1 MVNCLGENTPPNPLL
16 IPGFCVS
23 PNLRFFFSTTVS
35 RFVVEVA
42 PAKDFWFGIFELE
55 FAKLGFSDKN

>member
-1 MVNCLGENTPPNPLL
+1 
-16 IPGFCVS
+16 
-23 PNLRFFFSTTVS
+23 LRCFFSTTVS

-55 FAKLGFSDKN
+55 FAKLGFSDKNWIFDCLLRSL